1 MWCMLMGHNHGE
13 QHAGQAA
20 PVAPAALRVCA
31 HCGYPLQ
38 AGFAYCPN
46 CGMSLRTVTCPSC
59 EQAVDPAW
67 KVCPFCGAALRASA
81 TTTVGHAHHG

>member
-1 MWCMLMGHNHGE
+1 M
-13 QHAGQAA
+13 
-20 PVAPAALRVCA
+20 
-31 HCGYPLQ
+31 Y
-38 AGFAYCPN
+38 